1 MQQTNNHQFNLI
13 ESADTFSPDPLNENM
28 EKVEAAFAA
37 VNTAMGSGGH
47 TGRIAYGTYLGD
59 GKGAKTLTFDFYP
72 VVVFLT
78 AKGSVGHDTLV
89 LIRECAGTV
98 GGAGGPISRVSW
110 SGNSITYGSSNSDD
124 YNQVDETVWFVAIGA

>member
-13 ESADTFSPDPLNENM
+13 ESADTFSPEPLNENM

-47 TGRIAYGTYLGD
+47 TSRIAYGTYVGD
-59 GKGAKTLTFDFYP
+59 GTGAKTLTFDFYP
-72 VVVFLT
+72 LVVFLT
-78 AKGSVGHDTLV
+78 ATGSVGHDTMV
-89 LIRECAGTV
+89 LIRECKGTV
-98 GGAGGPISRVSW
+98 SGAGGPVARVSW

-124 YNQVDETVWFVAIGA
+124 YNRTDKTVWFVAIGA